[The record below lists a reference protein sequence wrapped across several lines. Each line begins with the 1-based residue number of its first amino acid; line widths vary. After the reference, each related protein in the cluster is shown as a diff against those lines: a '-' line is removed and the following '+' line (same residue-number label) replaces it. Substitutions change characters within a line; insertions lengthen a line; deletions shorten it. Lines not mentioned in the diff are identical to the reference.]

1 MSMLPMPMPSLLP
14 PLTREIDE
22 HAFDAAGVAFFDL
35 DRTLLDGYSIL
46 PFLSEA
52 IASGMIRPGRLLE
65 QAKAVFEEGRDG
77 LGPLLERF
85 IASLAGEREAILE
98 ALGERVFEKHLASR
112 IHPEAR
118 ALVRAHRARG
128 HRVVIVTSATR
139 YQAEPVARA
148 LGIARGDLLC
158 TRLVVD
164 DSGRLT
170 GKWYLPGCWN
180 AGKRLRARA
189 WLRRHGGRLDNA
201 WFYTDSFED
210 LPLLERV
217 GHPRAVNPDAALERR
232 ARLAGWPV
240 LRFRTRRPT
249 IESVVRTSLCVGSLY
264 GSMLV
269 GASRLLRGGSV
280 RDAVDVA
287 TDTWSR
293 TGLAFSG
300 VRLRINGE
308 AYLRGRPAV
317 VVFNHQSA
325 LDALI
330 MTRLLR
336 QDFTGICKQ
345 ELQRD
350 PLVGAAFRAAGM
362 VFVDRSAKDGAAQLA
377 PALAA
382 LRAGRTLAIAPE
394 GQRSYGTRPLA
405 FKRGAFY
412 LARRARVPLIPVVI
426 HNAADVLPRGSALV
440 RGDVPIEVTVLP
452 PRDAAS
458 WRARDL
464 GAHAEA
470 LHAQYLELLGFAPSR
485 VMSGQGPAT
494 EDDLAIAV

>member
-1 MSMLPMPMPSLLP
+1 MSLLP
-14 PLTREIDE
+14 PLTRDIDE
-22 HAFDAAGVAFFDL
+22 GPFDSTGVAFFDL
-35 DRTLLDGYSIL
+35 DRTLLDGYSVL
-46 PFLSEA
+46 PFLREA
-52 IASGMIRPGRLLE
+52 IATGVMRPGRLME
-65 QAKAVFEEGRDG
+65 QATAVFEDGRDG
-77 LGPLLERF
+77 LGPLLERV
-85 IASLAGEREAILE
+85 IASLAGEQESALE
-98 ALGERVFEKHLASR
+98 ALGERVFQKHLAAR

-118 ALVRAHRARG
+118 TLVRAHRAKG

-148 LGIARGDLLC
+148 LGIEAADLLC

-164 DSGRLT
+164 DAGRFT

-180 AGKRLRARA
+180 EGKRLHARA
-189 WLRRHGGRLDNA
+189 WLRRHGGELDNA
-201 WFYTDSFED
+201 WFYTDSHED

-217 GHPRAVNPDAALERR
+217 GHPRAVNPDATLARR
-232 ARLAGWPV
+232 ARLAGWPL
-240 LRFRTRRPT
+240 LRFRSRRPT
-249 IESVVRTSLCVGSLY
+249 AEAVVRTSLCVGSLY
-264 GSMLV
+264 GSMLA
-269 GASRLLRGGSV
+269 GASTLLFGGSV

-300 VRLRINGE
+300 VRLRITGE
-308 AYLRGRPAV
+308 EHLRGRPAV

-377 PALAA
+377 PALTV

-394 GQRSYGTRPLA
+394 GQRSYGTRPLP

-452 PRDAAS
+452 PQDAAN
-458 WRARDL
+458 WKARDL

-470 LHAQYLELLGFAPSR
+470 LHALYLELLGFAPQR
-485 VMSGQGPAT
+485 APTRQRPAT